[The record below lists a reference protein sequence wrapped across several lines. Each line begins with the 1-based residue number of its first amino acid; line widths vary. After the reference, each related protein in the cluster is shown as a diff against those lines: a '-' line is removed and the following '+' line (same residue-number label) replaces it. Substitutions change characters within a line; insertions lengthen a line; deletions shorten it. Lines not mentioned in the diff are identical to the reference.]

1 MTRNEVENGE
11 VLRKLGFGRVGVR
24 ILVKKRRQA
33 MNIELGIDQLK
44 LITSSHC
51 AMQIHHFPL
60 LFQCWGIFIVYMVNY
75 QR

>member
-44 LITSSHC
+44 LITSLYC

-60 LFQCWGIFIVYMVNY
+60 LFQC
-75 QR
+75 